1 MGAIEQSD
9 RLAFSF
15 YIEPQSTR
23 NTITNWQ
30 TFSHGVGMIRDGEA
44 TSKDEKNDTADEQ
57 NARLAGT
64 KRTLQQTHTMSELSG
79 DEGGEDE
86 MDDDLDLDP
95 EKRKEVRKRRRVM
108 ANRRSARESRERQKK
123 LLTDLQESV
132 ESLASENA
140 NLAKENITL
149 RQELATLME
158 KSGGAASLGMH
169 PNIQV

>member
-1 MGAIEQSD
+1 MSRE
-9 RLAFSF
+9 
-15 YIEPQSTR
+15 
-23 NTITNWQ
+23 
-30 TFSHGVGMIRDGEA
+30 GEA
-44 TSKDEKNDTADEQ
+44 PFQDEKNDSANEQ
-57 NARLAGT
+57 SAPRLVGT
-64 KRTLQQTHTMSELSG
+64 KRTLQQTRSMAELSG
-79 DEGGEDE
+79 DEDGEDE
-86 MDDDLDLDP
+86 MDDDPDLDP
-95 EKRKEVRKRRRVM
+95 EKRKEVRKLRRIM

-158 KSGGAASLGMH
+158 ESGGAASLGML